1 MQTSVELF
9 NDLPKFREMN
19 EKLKV
24 SANKELAFLDD
35 DFIELA
41 MEEVGDQL
49 CESTKLTQQII
60 I

>member
-1 MQTSVELF
+1 VELF